1 MLRPST
7 THEAARAPGAPQ
19 EGVMRRT
26 VTNTLR
32 VVLTIAAVVS
42 IPTSLAVRAAGLPA
56 GAAEAQQPESDGEKF
71 VGTFRLLTI
80 EGRESASGEW
90 VQRPNFDSIGYLI
103 YADTGHMGVHIMARS
118 RERFSSNPP
127 TGEEAQAALRG
138 YTAYFGSF
146 DVDATSQFVVHHR
159 FGQINPGGAVDAKR
173 FYDFDGERLILTP
186 APADGGGKDRATIR
200 LVWERLPSAPLS
212 AEARKFVGFHRLLY
226 TDRYREKDGEAVFHG
241 ERNYDRAGTSYI
253 IYTPTGHM
261 MVHLMQK
268 EGRTMYAGR
277 QPTPDEALKAFL
289 SYGGYFGRFT
299 THENYDPP
307 FVMHNQQGTIRP
319 ARDVDATKRFYQF
332 TGDVLRLGPPLRL
345 NEAGEMAGGHL
356 YWERQPP
363 IR

>member
-1 MLRPST
+1 
-7 THEAARAPGAPQ
+7 
-19 EGVMRRT
+19 MRKT

-32 VVLTIAAVVS
+32 IGFTIAAVVS
-42 IPTSLAVRAAGLPA
+42 IPGLAVQTKALPVS
-56 GAAEAQQPESDGEKF
+56 AAEAEQEPKSDRERF
-71 VGTFRLLTI
+71 VGTYRLITV
-80 EGRESASGEW
+80 EGRESAGGEW
-90 VQRPNFDSIGYLI
+90 LQRPSFDSIGYII

-127 TGEEAQAALRG
+127 SGDEAQGALRG

-146 DVDATSQFVVHHR
+146 DVDATGQFVVHHR
-159 FGQINPGGAVDAKR
+159 FGQINPGGKVDAKR

-186 APADGGGKDRATIR
+186 APADGGGKDLATVR
-200 LVWERLPSAPLS
+200 LVWERLPNAPLS

-226 TDRYREKDGEAVFHG
+226 TDRYREKDGEVVFHG
-241 ERNYDRAGTSYI
+241 ERNYDRAGASYI

-268 EGRTMYAGR
+268 EGRTTYAGR

-289 SYGGYFGRFT
+289 SYGGYFGRYT
-299 THENYDPP
+299 TYQNYDPP

-332 TGDVLRLGPPLRL
+332 TGDVLRLGGPPRL
-345 NEAGEMAGGHL
+345 NEVSEMAGGHL